1 MPTVTTVPLILLF
14 ALLWRL
20 TGGQILAM
28 VAFVSVFSAASA
40 LDFGSLGVSPW
51 LFVLGAGLVVKFIQ
65 GHGTYRLTPGLNRT
79 ALWLVMVFLAYASW
93 TGIAYPLLF
102 AGTPVV
108 RTVAEEP
115 LAWGMS
121 NFAQLCYLLA
131 AAVLYLLAL
140 GSTRAELRLVL
151 RWYVRGCIVASCFAM
166 YQLAN
171 AVTHIPYPSEV
182 LYSNKAHVIY
192 SAYMINGVWRLN
204 STFSEASEMAG
215 VLIVGVALLGWDMV
229 TLPFRITRMLSLV
242 LMLVSLLM
250 TVSSVG
256 YICLGFLVLIGSALG
271 IRYVVKQGSLSIQ
284 RVIFALLLMLGTL
297 TVFTLQ
303 PAARDTVGKVIQST
317 LLEKQNTESYRNRT
331 LTHSAALHTLENTA
345 YMGAGWGSA
354 RASGL
359 LYVLLATVGIPGVVL
374 FLAFLG
380 ALVLP
385 LFRAKR
391 PASPAL
397 QLATSEQGQQYEQ
410 ALLGL
415 CVLVLS
421 LVVAGAEPVDPVL
434 WILFGIAT
442 VARAPVAERRQ
453 LAVAG
458 PAPALIP
465 WSPLERHSSFSP
477 L

>member
-1 MPTVTTVPLILLF
+1 MPTMTTVPLILLF

-20 TGGQILAM
+20 TGGQLLSM

-40 LDFGSLGVSPW
+40 LNFGSMGVSPW

-79 ALWLVMVFLAYASW
+79 ALCLVMIFLAYAGW
-93 TGIAYPLLF
+93 TGITYPVLF

-140 GSTRAELRLVL
+140 GSTRAELRQVL
-151 RWYVRGCIVASCFAM
+151 QWYIRGCVVASLFAM

-171 AVTHIPYPSEV
+171 ATLHVPYPSEV

-192 SAYMINGVWRLN
+192 NAYMINGIWRLN

-215 VLIVGVALLGWDMV
+215 VLIVGVALLGWQVV
-229 TLPFRITRMLSLV
+229 TLPFRLSRALSLL
-242 LMLVSLLM
+242 LMLISLLM

-256 YICLGFLVLIGSALG
+256 YICLGFLALFGSVLG
-271 IRYVVKQGSLSIQ
+271 IRYVVRQGSLSIQ
-284 RVIFALLLMLGTL
+284 RVVFALLLLLGAV
-297 TVFTLQ
+297 TVFTVQ
-303 PAARDTVGKVIQST
+303 PAARDTVAKVIQST

-331 LTHSAALHTLENTA
+331 LTHSAALATLEKTD

-359 LYVLLATVGIPGVVL
+359 IYVLLATVGIPGVLL

-380 ALVLP
+380 SLTIP
-385 LFRAKR
+385 LFNAKR
-391 PASPAL
+391 RAL
-397 QLATSEQGQQYEQ
+397 S
-410 ALLGL
+410 
-415 CVLVLS
+415 
-421 LVVAGAEPVDPVL
+421 
-434 WILFGIAT
+434 
-442 VARAPVAERRQ
+442 R
-453 LAVAG
+453 
-458 PAPALIP
+458 
-465 WSPLERHSSFSP
+465 
-477 L
+477 